1 MTGGGRAPAVAHERA
16 EKQDLGLDASSHFA
30 AEGVLHSLTSPVRSR
45 RGGWGGEPGFARWAF
60 VRPAFPHLSGNR
72 TPPSFFTF
80 FALFSLLLVN
90 VCSLVST
97 TRRGSSP
104 GYSNAPA
111 HIRKTP
117 KKRASG
123 CWAQRRLKGWNEKGV
138 ICSPLDFL
146 LPPSRRKKKKGGLSS
161 GENYTRLHF

>member
-1 MTGGGRAPAVAHERA
+1 MRGGPLSGQP
-16 EKQDLGLDASSHFA
+16 
-30 AEGVLHSLTSPVRSR
+30 SLTSRATAR
-45 RGGWGGEPGFARWAF
+45 R
-60 VRPAFPHLSGNR
+60 LL
-72 TPPSFFTF
+72 FFTF

-97 TRRGSSP
+97 TRRGSSL

-111 HIRKTP
+111 HRRKTP

-146 LPPSRRKKKKGGLSS
+146 LPPSRKKKKGG
-161 GENYTRLHF
+161 TFKWRKLHQTALLKAARIPKHDNKSRSERQNFL